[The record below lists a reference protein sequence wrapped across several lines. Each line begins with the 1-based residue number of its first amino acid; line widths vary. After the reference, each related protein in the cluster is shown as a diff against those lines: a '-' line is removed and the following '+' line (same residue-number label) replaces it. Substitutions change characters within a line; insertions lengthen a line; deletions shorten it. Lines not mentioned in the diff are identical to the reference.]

1 MIMDVFC
8 FSISLGH
15 LYLLRTRS
23 NPATQIRRVPV
34 ALPNAA
40 PPCMARLP
48 RTGLGTVITAN
59 GTRRGPRRGKHG
71 VPVQICQLGWRDGR
85 SLSRAD
91 VHVAYGRIRSCGSM
105 TAT

>member
-34 ALPNAA
+34 ALPNASAGMHGTPAEDGAGHGDYSKRHAAVA
-40 PPCMARLP
+40 PGVENTASRFRFANSDRATAVPCPGRVSTWP
-48 RTGLGTVITAN
+48 TV
-59 GTRRGPRRGKHG
+59 GY
-71 VPVQICQLGWRDGR
+71 
-85 SLSRAD
+85 
-91 VHVAYGRIRSCGSM
+91 VA
-105 TAT
+105 AVA

>member
-34 ALPNAA
+34 ALPLHRREVGSFA
-40 PPCMARLP
+40 PLGSWLVCTAGKLAQAVSDGLL
-48 RTGLGTVITAN
+48 RTRSNPATQI
-59 GTRRGPRRGKHG
+59 RR
-71 VPVQICQLGWRDGR
+71 VPVALPLHRREVGSFAPSPVETAQLW
-85 SLSRAD
+85 
-91 VHVAYGRIRSCGSM
+91 
-105 TAT
+105 